1 MLDLR
6 ATIIYIPTIRQGDT
20 DMTQIIPYW
29 RFEYMVRGVKRR
41 MWVTALSEYA
51 ARERVLYREP
61 LATHICLVDIIG

>member
-1 MLDLR
+1 
-6 ATIIYIPTIRQGDT
+6 
-20 DMTQIIPYW
+20 MTQIIPYW